1 MIRDWKELVRDG
13 VVRQP
18 GYYTNE
24 GRVTFTPPQEE
35 TVKLVILHRANI
47 RADFST
53 SKDKDKIITL
63 PPLPGLKFDKI
74 KFSSANISAD
84 QICRNMRIYKGNG
97 IRTNL
102 ITKDY
107 DFIPARALLRYE
119 QERERED
126 GPRVRIP
133 PAESMTGLEITVSN
147 TKPVNTTPKQ
157 SLSKRLGSP
166 RGEKEKGEVTREA
179 REVLRGDREVEVIG
193 ELRVAK
199 ERQDARAKAQ
209 PRPVEKAKAA
219 I

>member
-1 MIRDWKELVRDG
+1 
-13 VVRQP
+13 
-18 GYYTNE
+18 
-24 GRVTFTPPQEE
+24 
-35 TVKLVILHRANI
+35 
-47 RADFST
+47 
-53 SKDKDKIITL
+53 
-63 PPLPGLKFDKI
+63 
-74 KFSSANISAD
+74 
-84 QICRNMRIYKGNG
+84 MRIYKGNG

-102 ITKDY
+102 ITRDY

-219 I
+219 ERFEVDSSFEKPVKKRNKKKGESSTSSDSSSSSSEDDDGETITRELLKRQKMKVELEVSKLMRMKKKYKKQKKVLKKQKK